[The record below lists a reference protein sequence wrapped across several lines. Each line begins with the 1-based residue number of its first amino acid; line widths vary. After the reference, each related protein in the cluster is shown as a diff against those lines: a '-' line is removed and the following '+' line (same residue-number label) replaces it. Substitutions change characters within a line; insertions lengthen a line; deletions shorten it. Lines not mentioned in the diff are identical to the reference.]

1 MTTRRDTTGTH
12 PQPLAYVVVNP
23 SKPWATD
30 AVRRRAATVLRDAGY
45 ADPVWLETTPA
56 EPGSMQARL
65 AVASGARLVV
75 AAGGDGT
82 VRAVAAGVAH
92 TDVDMAILPLGTA
105 NLAARNL
112 GLPVGRLN
120 AALDVAAR
128 GTGRRTDLA
137 WVSTEPTVTPVPAP
151 PGGWSRP
158 TRGGEHVCMVVA
170 GVGFDAGLV
179 ASTRPELK
187 SRIRWGAYAV
197 AAVANLDSPHMD
209 MVVRVRGTD
218 GGVRIERLRGRTVL
232 VANGGRLPAG
242 ITLLREAHMD
252 DGVLDVAVIDTV
264 GGVAGWSSLARQVLP
279 PFAATYSDPGRA
291 LGRVTLRRGTEA
303 VVRLAEPALVQ
314 VDGELLAPTRA
325 LRARLDAGALLVRRP
340 D

>member
-56 EPGSMQARL
+56 EPGGMQAQL

-209 MVVRVRGTD
+209 MVVRVHGTD

-314 VDGELLAPTRA
+314 VDGELLAPTRG

-340 D
+340 G